1 MDVLKIPQKETRND
15 VRINADLC
23 KGCGLCVKNCPKG
36 VLEIGETINSLG
48 YLAVASNDKK
58 CSGCGNCFYI
68 CPEPA
73 AIAVER
79 NIPITPAVPKPKRK
93 RAA

>member
-1 MDVLKIPQKETRND
+1 MDVLKIPQKDLRND
-15 VRINADLC
+15 VTINAGLC

-36 VLEIGETINSLG
+36 ILTVCVAINLLG
-48 YLAVASNDKK
+48 YKAVVADNKKK
-58 CSGCGNCFYI
+58 CSGCGNCYDI

-73 AIAVER
+73 AISVRR
-79 NIPITPAVPKPKRK
+79 NVPITPAKPKEK

>member
-1 MDVLKIPQKETRND
+1 MEVLKIPRKESQSY
-15 VRINADLC
+15 VRINAGLC

-36 VLEIGETINSLG
+36 ILQIGDSINLLG
-48 YLAVASNDKK
+48 YKAVAMNNKK
-58 CSGCGNCFYI
+58 CSGCGNCFNM

-73 AIAVER
+73 AISVER
-79 NIPITPAVPKPKRK
+79 NVPVAPAKPKEK

>member
-1 MDVLKIPQKETRND
+1 MEVIKIPRKETQNH
-15 VRINADLC
+15 VTINAGLC
-23 KGCGLCVKNCPKG
+23 KGCELCVKNCPKG
-36 VLEIGETINSLG
+36 VLKIGNTINLLG
-48 YLAVASNDKK
+48 YKTVVADHEK
-58 CSGCGNCFYI
+58 CSGCGNCYYM

-79 NIPITPAVPKPKRK
+79 NVPITPAKPKEK

>member
-1 MDVLKIPQKETRND
+1 MDVLKIPRKETRSY
-15 VRINADLC
+15 VLVNAGLC

-36 VLEIGETINSLG
+36 ILKIGDAINLLG
-48 YLAVASNDKK
+48 YKAVVVNGRK
-58 CSGCGNCFYI
+58 CGGCGNCFYM

-73 AIAVER
+73 AISIRRE
-79 NIPITPAVPKPKRK
+79 ITVVPAKPKEK